1 MPADNQLA
9 RRHGMRREGKSM
21 RAHERMGMALVA
33 ILVVAAVACGADPV
47 PLLPAEPDARLQGAD
62 ASAGRLELITGPGGR
77 PTLRVTTSRKPA
89 YPWNVSLP
97 IRTTGPIVVGD
108 TLQVTFAARRVASS
122 HETGEAQVDVVVEE
136 AGGDHRKL
144 AESSHS
150 FTGEWADVSLPF
162 RADRDQAA
170 GQAQVALRFG
180 FAPQCVEVANLAL
193 VNHGRGV
200 DPATLPR
207 TVRRYPGFAADAPW
221 RRAAADRIE
230 KIRQANLVV
239 EVRDAD
245 GRPVP
250 DAQVRVRLERH
261 AFALGTCVTA
271 ARILGT
277 APDDERYRET
287 LARHFTKAVFENDM
301 KWDPWERGGEPQQER
316 VKATIRW
323 LRDHG
328 ISPRGHVM
336 VWPSWHNMPPRIR
349 ALEHDPP
356 ALRRA
361 IEQRVAGQARALS
374 GLLDEW
380 DVVNENYAHKDATD
394 LLGRSAMAD
403 WFRIAARETPGTR
416 LFYNDYVMFQ
426 GDGPGS
432 PSETLFAILSDLKRS
447 GAPVVGIG
455 EQAHFG
461 GNPPGPEAVLA
472 KLDRFATLG
481 LPIQIT
487 EFDIDTADGDLQA
500 AWTRDFL
507 TAVFSHQAV
516 TGVICWG
523 FWEGSHW
530 KPRAA
535 FWDRHWNLRPN
546 GRVWLDLFEKE
557 WTTDARA
564 ATDAAGRCTVR
575 AFRGRLAV
583 TAEEGE
589 RRGAATADLDAD
601 GRVVVTLE

>member
-1 MPADNQLA
+1 M
-9 RRHGMRREGKSM
+9 RRHGTLLT
-21 RAHERMGMALVA
+21 AVALVA
-33 ILVVAAVACGADPV
+33 GLAASGVAPAAEPR
-47 PLLPAEPDARLQGAD
+47 PLLPAEPADVLRGAD
-62 ASAGRLELITGPGGR
+62 AAAGRIERVRGPGGGDA
-77 PTLRVTTSRKPA
+77 LRVTTTRKPA

-97 IRTTGPIVVGD
+97 IRTTGPIAAGD
-108 TLQVTFAARRVASS
+108 TLQLTFSARRITSA
-122 HETGEAQVDVVVEE
+122 HETGEAQVDAVVEE
-136 AGGDHRKL
+136 SGGDHRKL
-144 AESSHS
+144 AESAHS

-162 RADRDQAA
+162 RADRGHPA
-170 GQAQVALRFG
+170 GDAQVALRFG
-180 FAPQCVEVANLAL
+180 FAPQCVEVANVAL
-193 VNHGRGV
+193 VNHGPGV

-221 RRAAADRIE
+221 RRAAAERIAR
-230 KIRQANLVV
+230 IRQADLAV
-239 EVRDAD
+239 EVRDAA

-250 DAQVRVRLERH
+250 GARVHVRLERH

-271 ARILGT
+271 ARILGEG
-277 APDDERYRET
+277 PDDDRYRDT
-287 LARHFTKAVFENDM
+287 LVRHFTKAVFENDM
-301 KWDPWERGGEPQQER
+301 KWDPWEKGGARQQER

-336 VWPSWHNMPPRIR
+336 VWPSWHNMPGRLR

-356 ALRRA
+356 ALRKA
-361 IEQRVAGQARALS
+361 IEARVAGQARALA

-380 DVVNENYAHKDATD
+380 DVVNENYAHHDATD
-394 LLGRSAMAD
+394 ILGRDVMAD

-432 PSETLFAILSDLKRS
+432 PSETLFGILSDLKRS
-447 GAPVVGIG
+447 GAPIGGIG

-487 EFDIDTADGDLQA
+487 EFDVDTADGDLQV
-500 AWTRDFL
+500 AWARDFL
-507 TAVFSHQAV
+507 TAVFSHPAV

-535 FWDRHWNLRPN
+535 FWDREWNLRPH
-546 GRVWLDLFEKE
+546 GRVWLDLFEKR
-557 WTTDARA
+557 WTTDAEA
-564 ATDAAGRCTVR
+564 ASDAAGTCTVR

-583 TAEEGE
+583 TVEQGG
-589 RRGAATADLDAD
+589 RRGTAACDLGDG